1 MIDFWRQLPFSRH
14 SLFFPTV
21 AFSLSWLVWLCF
33 NVVIE
38 FWQQFLVVCID
49 YLLNV
54 IHAAV
59 ADFNCV
65 LIIYFAEWAAFGEA
79 FVYKLQE
86 ILVEILQEMSCLC
99 YKQAT
104 MRRKSYSL
112 LTQDRRQNR
121 HHSKKRSLRHA
132 QRPQAKLR
140 KQNNLSP
147 NQPTKVRNR
156 KDHQLL

>member
-54 IHAAV
+54 IHATV

-65 LIIYFAEWAAFGEA
+65 LIKYFAEWAAFGEA
-79 FVYKLQE
+79 FVDKLQE
-86 ILVEILQEMSCLC
+86 
-99 YKQAT
+99 
-104 MRRKSYSL
+104 SL
-112 LTQDRRQNR
+112 ADVGFDAFAEWRVKPYDVIAG
-121 HHSKKRSLRHA
+121 SV
-132 QRPQAKLR
+132 
-140 KQNNLSP
+140 LSP
-147 NQPTKVRNR
+147 LISWWLVFKFEVVSSFLYCFLVGWCGGVKRF
-156 KDHQLL
+156 LVWW